1 MTARPHP
8 LTADLRRLLSQ
19 VRQNPVSR
27 RMVRDSN
34 RIGRWLQRAGV
45 PSSSIRT
52 LVAVDLTEFLIGADD
67 IKRHVRAL
75 LTQDPGTR
83 RGARA
88 AATHATSIE
97 VALDHL
103 LDHARRLNRNW
114 QRAVEDVLYARPGK
128 RR

>member
-1 MTARPHP
+1 MDGFKDVAEGSPTAPSSASRDSSAIKAQSREMRPHI
-8 LTADLRRLLSQ
+8 
-19 VRQNPVSR
+19 SR
-27 RMVRDSN
+27 RDAITDYSEWDLMAMVDWIES
-34 RIGRWLQRAGV
+34 
-45 PSSSIRT
+45 
-52 LVAVDLTEFLIGADD
+52 IGAED
-67 IKRHVRAL
+67 IQRHVRAL
-75 LTQDPGTR
+75 LTQDPGSR

-114 QRAVEDVLYARPGK
+114 QGAVEDVLYARPAK